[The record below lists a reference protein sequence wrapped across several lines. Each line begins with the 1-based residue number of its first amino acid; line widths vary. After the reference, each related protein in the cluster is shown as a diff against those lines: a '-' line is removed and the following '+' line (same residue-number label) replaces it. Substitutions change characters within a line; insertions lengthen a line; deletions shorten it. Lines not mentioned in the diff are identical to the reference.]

1 MTVDAEHVRFLTPP
15 MFSWALVCS
24 VSMQDYAITTLPF
37 SQNSV
42 ERWHMGHGR
51 NR

>member
-1 MTVDAEHVRFLTPP
+1 MITQELLNRF
-15 MFSWALVCS
+15 SG
-24 VSMQDYAITTLPF
+24 
-37 SQNSV
+37 NSV